1 MIMMFIII
9 IIIVIVCT
17 FHGYLKVLVRMKH
30 GGGDLPDW
38 LLHIDVKYQ
47 HRHLTSKKIKYVP
60 VNR

>member
-30 GGGDLPDW
+30 GGGTYLIGYYTSMSNVNIGI
-38 LLHIDVKYQ
+38 LRVKK
-47 HRHLTSKKIKYVP
+47 L
-60 VNR
+60 NMFL

>member
-30 GGGDLPDW
+30 GGGG
-38 LLHIDVKYQ
+38 
-47 HRHLTSKKIKYVP
+47 LT
-60 VNR
+60 